1 MDRIGIGKLKT
12 VLIHTLGCKVNQCE
26 SAYMGEVLSRYG
38 FSPALEGKADI
49 CIVNT
54 CTVTQRADY
63 QSRQLIRRVIK
74 ENPEASIIVTGCC
87 AQIAAGEIASI
98 PGVDYIIGNKEKAG
112 ILHIIKNASKQI
124 SPKIYVSPFTVHDK
138 IQDMCVEGFMDKTRA
153 FLKIQDGC
161 DAYCT
166 YCIVPYARGRSRSLL
181 PHRVFKH
188 IKLLTQN
195 GYKEIVLT
203 GIHLGHYGLDLSP
216 QTNILDLLRTLEE
229 ITHCR
234 IRLSSLEPT
243 ELSLS
248 FIRHMA
254 ASKIMCPHLHIPLQ
268 SGDDNI
274 LKRMNR
280 TYSISYFKDL
290 IHEIIENIPDICIGV
305 DVMAGFPGE
314 EEREFINTYTLI
326 ESLPIGYLH
335 VFPYSRRKGTQA
347 FRFPHHVASATVTA
361 RAKKL
366 RELGNRKRRAFYQ
379 KNLRKMAQV
388 LVECKRD
395 THTGLLKGFTKNY
408 IPVLI
413 EGDDDLKNQIVEVE
427 LKDIIEDSTYNMKV
441 RGIRTSA

>member
-1 MDRIGIGKLKT
+1 MDKISIGKLKT
-12 VLIHTLGCKVNQCE
+12 VRIHTLGCKVNQCE
-26 SAYMGEVLSRYG
+26 SAYMGEALGKSG
-38 FSPALEGKADI
+38 FLPASDGQADI
-49 CIVNT
+49 CIINT

-63 QSRQLIRRVIK
+63 QSRQLIRRMVK
-74 ENPEASIIVTGCC
+74 QNPEASIIVTGCY
-87 AQIAAGEIASI
+87 AQIAAGKIASI
-98 PGVDYIIGNKEKAG
+98 PGVDYIIGNKEKES

-124 SPKIYVSPFTVHDK
+124 SSKIYVSPFAVHDK
-138 IQDMCVEGFMDKTRA
+138 IQDLCVEGFMDKTRT

-166 YCIVPYARGRSRSLL
+166 YCIVPYARGKSRSLP
-181 PHRVFKH
+181 PHRVLEH
-188 IKLLTQN
+188 VKLSTQN

-216 QTNILDLLRTLEE
+216 QTNILDLVRTLEE

-243 ELSLS
+243 ELSHS

-254 ASKIMCPHLHIPLQ
+254 ASKIMCAHLHIPLQ
-268 SGDDNI
+268 SGDDDI

-280 TYSISYFKDL
+280 TYSASYFKNL
-290 IHEIIENIPDICIGV
+290 INELIEKIPDICIGV

-326 ESLPIGYLH
+326 DDLPISYLH
-335 VFPYSRRKGTQA
+335 VFPYSKREGTQA
-347 FRFPHHVASATVTA
+347 FKFPHHVSSSTVTA

-366 RELGNRKRRAFYQ
+366 RELGDTKRRTFYQ
-379 KNLRKMAQV
+379 RHLGKTAQV
-388 LVECKRD
+388 LVEWRRD
-395 THTGLLKGFTKNY
+395 THTRLLKGFTKNY

-413 EGDDDLKNQIVEVE
+413 EGDGNLRNQIVEVE
-427 LKDIIEDSTYNMKV
+427 LKDIVGNSAHNMKV
-441 RGIRTSA
+441 QGIRLSA